1 MHQTYLTK
9 CAHVEPKTERVYAP
23 GWRLRAPVCASST
36 SPRWSSWRR
45 SPERD
50 SLLFFFSFWRQ
61 TLLAHDRRVLRVI
74 CVHIMLSD
82 CVMATSCTPREAL

>member
-50 SLLFFFSFWRQ
+50 SLFYFIFHFGGKRCWLM
-61 TLLAHDRRVLRVI
+61 TEG
-74 CVHIMLSD
+74 CY
-82 CVMATSCTPREAL
+82 E